1 MEGLEVFTNTFL
13 LIFIISTMFSIGL
26 GLSLRQIKNVLS
38 NYGLIARGLIVN
50 FLLIPVIAWIITKII
65 PMDEVI
71 ALGFLVISI
80 SAGAP
85 FGPKLAQIAKSD
97 VPFAVTMM
105 FVLSLLT
112 VIATPLW
119 LGVFLGPS
127 SLDNATINPL
137 PLLGQILVIYI
148 LPLIIGIFVSSK
160 YSTKAQKYRPVALKV
175 SNVSFPIVIVGM
187 VATNISGFQSL
198 VGSLGIITSIISVLV
213 YAMLGYIFGGSQI
226 ATKRSLAFD
235 SAVRN
240 VGLGLLV
247 AAQVFSNQPNVGVMV
262 ATYGIIEIVIMG
274 VIGIL
279 WSKRGSHHA
288 SEIIQSPTKKSS

>member
-26 GLSLRQIKNVLS
+26 GLNLRQIKNVLS

-105 FVLSLLT
+105 FVLSVLT
-112 VIATPLW
+112 VIAIPLW
-119 LGVFLGPS
+119 LSVFLHS
-127 SLDNATINPL
+127 FF
-137 PLLGQILVIYI
+137 
-148 LPLIIGIFVSSK
+148 IG
-160 YSTKAQKYRPVALKV
+160 
-175 SNVSFPIVIVGM
+175 
-187 VATNISGFQSL
+187 
-198 VGSLGIITSIISVLV
+198 
-213 YAMLGYIFGGSQI
+213 
-226 ATKRSLAFD
+226 
-235 SAVRN
+235 
-240 VGLGLLV
+240 
-247 AAQVFSNQPNVGVMV
+247 
-262 ATYGIIEIVIMG
+262 
-274 VIGIL
+274 
-279 WSKRGSHHA
+279 
-288 SEIIQSPTKKSS
+288 

>member
-13 LIFIISTMFSIGL
+13 LIFIISTMVSIGL

-50 FLLIPVIAWIITKII
+50 FLLVPIIAWIMTKII

-71 ALGFLVISI
+71 ALGFLVVSI

-105 FVLSLLT
+105 FVLSVLT

-119 LGVFLGPS
+119 LSVFLGPS
-127 SLDNATINPL
+127 SSNNASINPL

-148 LPLIIGIFVSSK
+148 LPLIIGLFVSSK
-160 YSTKAQKYRPVALKV
+160 YSTNAQKYRPVALKV

-198 VGSLGIITSIISVLV
+198 IGSLGIITSIISVVV
-213 YAMLGYIFGGSQI
+213 YAILGYIFGGPQI

-262 ATYGIIEIVIMG
+262 ATFGIIQIGIMG
-274 VIGIL
+274 VIGAL
-279 WSKRGSHHA
+279 WSKRRAYDAG
-288 SEIIQSPTKKSS
+288 EIMQQPTTEK